1 MRIGAVLA
9 LAALLLA
16 APGCKQKKNAAVTA
30 ENAKRIPISITMG
43 DPRSAQ
49 QLVSGFHEIESDAW
63 RWTARQF
70 VVELGTPAGAAGRGA
85 TLELRFAVPPVVIE
99 KNRSVTL
106 TATVDGNVLPP
117 ETYTSPGDYIYKQDV
132 PTSLLGKESVKVGFE
147 LDKAIEPGAVD
158 QRQLGV
164 IVTTVALNR
173 K

>member
-9 LAALLLA
+9 LAALLWA
-16 APGCKQKKNAAVTA
+16 APGCKSKKNAAVTA

-49 QLVSGFHEIESDAW
+49 QLISGFHEIEGNAW
-63 RWTARQF
+63 RWTTKQF

-85 TLELRFAVPPVVIE
+85 TLELRFNVPPVVIE
-99 KNRSVTL
+99 KNQSVTL
-106 TATVDGNVLPP
+106 TAAVDGNVLPP
-117 ETYTSPGDYIYKQDV
+117 QTYTQPGDYIYKQDV
-132 PTSLLGKESVKVGFE
+132 PTGLLGKESVKVSFE
-147 LDKAIEPGAVD
+147 LDKAIEPGGVD

-164 IVTTVALNR
+164 IATTVALNR